1 MFTNTMEKFKKAWP
15 ETAVGLISI
24 AAGIL
29 LILFSAIA
37 VASPA
42 AAHAR
47 ASKDGGTLHVVG
59 AYLKPSPFTT
69 LANAFT
75 RSASGQGVSV
85 DTSYGAATSEVEALE
100 GGSRSADV
108 VGFDLTTAVDQLA
121 NAGVVSRSW
130 DSGRYHGIV
139 ADSVVAFAVRKGNPQ
154 GIKTWRDIAQPNIE
168 VVLPNPFRANGGL
181 WAVAAAYG
189 AQRVL
194 GRDNQTAVL
203 YLSSLLR
210 NVPVQDATDQLA
222 LKRFLRGQGDVLVAS
237 EAEIQRAI
245 KSGSKIELVV
255 PAQTITVELPLAA
268 AAKPSNAAAA
278 SAFLKYAWSADGQ
291 RALVSAGLRP
301 VVRSVEPKGT
311 FEHPAG
317 LFSIRKIGGWSTFQ
331 EKFLTPDTGYLWK
344 IETDLGFSTGT
355 ATSGA

>member
-15 ETAVGLISI
+15 ETLVGLVSI
-24 AAGIL
+24 VAGIL

-37 VASPA
+37 VASPT

-47 ASKDGGTLHVVG
+47 ASQKTGGTLTVVG

-69 LANAFT
+69 LGNAFV
-75 RSASGQGVSV
+75 RSTEGKGTTLS
-85 DTSYGAATSEVEALE
+85 THYGSAAAEVEALKN
-100 GGSRSADV
+100 GRSADV
-108 VGFDLTTAVDQLA
+108 VGLDLTTDADQLA
-121 NAGVVSRSW
+121 DAGVISKSW
-130 DSGRYHGIV
+130 DAGRYHGIV
-139 ADSVVAFAVRKGNPQ
+139 ANSIVAFAVRKGNPQ
-154 GIKTWRDIAQPNIE
+154 GVKTWRDIAQPNIE
-168 VVLPNPFRANGGL
+168 VVLPNPFKANGGL

-210 NVPVQDATDQLA
+210 NVPVQDATDALA

-245 KSGSKIELVV
+245 KGGAQVDLVV
-255 PAQTITVELPLAA
+255 PKQTLTVDYALAA
-268 AAKPSNAAAA
+268 AAKPANAAAA
-278 SAFLKYAWSADGQ
+278 SAFLTYAWSAAGQ

-301 VVRSVEPKGT
+301 VVHSAEPKGS

-317 LFSIRKIGGWSTFQ
+317 IFSIKKIGGWSTFQ
-331 EKFLTPDTGYLWK
+331 TKFLTPDTGYLWK
-344 IETDLGFSTGT
+344 IETELGFDTGS
-355 ATSGA
+355 TSGT